1 MIYEQIKGGWNWKI
15 ILILKIISNKTNSN
29 QKNNDEIWRKN
40 LSRERENNE
49 KRLLCQTKGSWA
61 TRATL
66 RWRVD
71 NDDSND
77 TLEVVVR
84 PQEEASCIA

>member
-1 MIYEQIKGGWNWKI
+1 MIDEQIKGGWNWKI
-15 ILILKIISNKTNSN
+15 ILILKIISNKKITIKRIVMEFEGKTY
-29 QKNNDEIWRKN
+29 QG
-40 LSRERENNE
+40 REKIMK

-61 TRATL
+61 TCASL

-84 PQEEASCIA
+84 PPEEASCIA